1 VAAVNGVLRIGNQ
14 TLASVTGL
22 NFDVDA
28 SFSGDA
34 VVGANTISTQ
44 FAGRVKVTGQFTAY
58 FEDGVLPA
66 AFFSESELGI
76 QVALTTSND
85 AAAEFLSFSLSRVKL
100 GGADKA
106 DGEGGVVRTYPFT
119 ALLNSAGG
127 AGTAN
132 EASTIAIQD
141 SLA

>member
-1 VAAVNGVLRIGNQ
+1 MNNNIKEPYCSFEVSKLLKEKGFRQN
-14 TLASVTGL
+14 TLCY
-22 NFDVDA
+22 
-28 SFSGDA
+28 
-34 VVGANTISTQ
+34 
-44 FAGRVKVTGQFTAY
+44 Y